1 LSSRYI
7 LLKKAI
13 AFFNK
18 TLEQTTTQTKPS
30 LQNKNRNILLFTLLT
45 LALLLTFLLNISL
58 GSVSIPLKDV
68 FNSLIGGNSSKETW
82 DYIIINYRLPKAS
95 AAILAG
101 MGLSISG
108 LLMQTLFRNPL
119 AGPDVLGLSSGA
131 SLGVA
136 TIVLGAAFLPP
147 FLSSILLSPYGIIL
161 ASSLGSFFVLL
172 AVLAVSQR
180 LRDTMAILIVGLM
193 FASLTSAIIGTLT
206 YFSTAEQLQK
216 FTFWSLGNLGNLS
229 WPSIGIL
236 SICVTIALLLSLV
249 SIKPLNALLL
259 GENYAR
265 SLGMN
270 YKKTRL
276 IIIFSTSILA
286 GSITAFAG
294 PIAFIGLAVPHIA
307 KLVFQTSNHTI
318 LFWSTLLF
326 GAIIMLIC
334 DSISQLPG
342 SDLFLPINAVTSIFG
357 APIVIWLLI
366 RKRRMMN

>member
-1 LSSRYI
+1 MT
-7 LLKKAI
+7 
-13 AFFNK
+13 K
-18 TLEQTTTQTKPS
+18 T
-30 LQNKNRNILLFTLLT
+30 NRNTVLFIF
-45 LALLLTFLLNISL
+45 LAIGMFFLFLINISL
-58 GSVSIPLKDV
+58 GSVSIPLKEV
-68 FNSLIGGNSSKETW
+68 FNSLTGQSASKETW
-82 DYIIINYRLPKAS
+82 EYIIINYRLPKAIT
-95 AAILAG
+95 AILVG

-119 AGPDVLGLSSGA
+119 AGPYVLGLSSGA

-136 TIVLGAAFLPP
+136 TVILGATLLPP
-147 FLSSILLSPYGIIL
+147 FVATLLVSSYGIVL
-161 ASSLGSFFVLL
+161 ASSLGSFTVLL
-172 AVLAVSQR
+172 AVLAVSHR

-193 FASLTSAIIGTLT
+193 FGSLTSAIVGTLT

-229 WPSIGIL
+229 WTSI
-236 SICVTIALLLSLV
+236 SLLSLCV
-249 SIKPLNALLL
+249 VIGLVLSLCSIKPLNSLLL

-265 SLGMN
+265 SLGLN
-270 YKKTRL
+270 YKKSRL
-276 IIIFSTSILA
+276 IIIFATSILA

-318 LFWSTLLF
+318 LFWSTILF
-326 GAIIMLIC
+326 GAVIMLIC

-342 SDLFLPINAVTSIFG
+342 SDFTLPINAVTSIFG

-366 RKRRMMN
+366 RKRKMMG

>member
-1 LSSRYI
+1 MI
-7 LLKKAI
+7 
-13 AFFNK
+13 F
-18 TLEQTTTQTKPS
+18 
-30 LQNKNRNILLFTLLT
+30 LFVI
-45 LALLLTFLLNISL
+45 NISL
-58 GSVSIPLKDV
+58 GSVSIPVKDV
-68 FNSLIGGNSSKETW
+68 FRSLTGGTTSKETW
-82 DYIIINYRLPKAS
+82 EYIIINYRLPKAT
-95 AAILAG
+95 AAILVG

-119 AGPDVLGLSSGA
+119 AGPYVLGLSSGA

-136 TIVLGAAFLPP
+136 TVILGAALLPP
-147 FLSSILLSPYGIIL
+147 FLATLLLSSYGIIL
-161 ASSLGSFFVLL
+161 ASSLGSFTVLL
-172 AVLAVSQR
+172 AVLAVSHR

-193 FASLTSAIIGTLT
+193 FGSLTSAIVGTLT

-229 WPSIGIL
+229 WTSISLL
-236 SICVTIALLLSLV
+236 SICVAIGLLLSLF
-249 SIKPLNALLL
+249 SIKPLNSLLL
-259 GENYAR
+259 GENYAK
-265 SLGMN
+265 SLGLN
-270 YKKTRL
+270 YKKSRL
-276 IIIFSTSILA
+276 IIIFATSILA

-318 LFWSTLLF
+318 LFWSTILF

-342 SDLFLPINAVTSIFG
+342 SDFTLPINAVTSIFG

-366 RKRRMMN
+366 SKRKMIG

>member
-1 LSSRYI
+1 M
-7 LLKKAI
+7 
-13 AFFNK
+13 
-18 TLEQTTTQTKPS
+18 
-30 LQNKNRNILLFTLLT
+30 
-45 LALLLTFLLNISL
+45 
-58 GSVSIPLKDV
+58 KDV
-68 FNSLIGGNSSKETW
+68 FNSLTGGNSSKETW
-82 DYIIINYRLPKAS
+82 EYIIINYRLPKAI
-95 AAILAG
+95 AAILVG
-101 MGLSISG
+101 MGLSTSG

-119 AGPDVLGLSSGA
+119 AGPYVLGLSSGA

-136 TIVLGAAFLPP
+136 MVILGASLLPIG
-147 FLSSILLSPYGIIL
+147 LSSVLLSSYGIVL
-161 ASSLGSFFVLL
+161 ASSLGSFLVLL
-172 AVLAVSQR
+172 AVLAVAQR

-193 FASLTSAIIGTLT
+193 FGSLTSAIVSTLT

-229 WPSIGIL
+229 WSSIVIL
-236 SICVTIALLLSLV
+236 SLCVAIGLLLSLF

-270 YKKTRL
+270 YEKTRF
-276 IIIFSTSILA
+276 IIIFATSILA

-294 PIAFIGLAVPHIA
+294 PIAFVGLAVPHIA
-307 KLVFQTSNHTI
+307 KLVFQTSNHTV

-326 GAIIMLIC
+326 GAIIMLVC

-342 SDLFLPINAVTSIFG
+342 SDLTLPINAVTSIFG

-366 RKRRMMN
+366 RKRKMMN